1 MFKNM
6 RKVVKGMA
14 TPAEA
19 AFGHAAFSPDDV
31 EDARRG
37 RPAVQLRP
45 IIEGLGLKFAD
56 NEMPGAF
63 VATMPSWPD
72 YVFNGGRGAL
82 PGGRYGQVG
91 HELLEIE
98 VAQDGLQMGG
108 SMYAVRSSYKNTG
121 FFGFHNAPPNEPF
134 AANHAWAPSTAVHV
148 RAPEAARLPRIVVIE
163 KSRIPAWGNPRLE
176 DHGLPE
182 LRMVETNGVTPE
194 LIAAVADVCRPWL
207 ERRSDPYLR
216 MRVLSGTL
224 NLTVNGYR
232 ADPGDL
238 RQLVDA
244 AEGIANGLAAML
256 PRPLGVPFDN
266 PGPAV
271 GSTDPLPGVPRA
283 WPQYT
288 AMFAETARVSGLRN
302 EDATHLMSLLP
313 RNPIPGIPWG
323 VLFGTPAGTTKPCRI
338 VWHNQGGR
346 TESSVRGGMI
356 TLARPGASTS
366 VGGVLHGPTAMYAE
380 VVDGFAYCWNQ
391 QRSGD
396 VDAQAVAQSGV
407 TTLRALGLADA

>member
-6 RKVVKGMA
+6 RKAVKGMTTPTEA
-14 TPAEA
+14 T
-19 AFGHAAFSPDDV
+19 FGHLAFSPDDV

-63 VATMPSWPD
+63 VATLPMWPD
-72 YVFNGGRGAL
+72 YIFNGGRGVL

-91 HELLEIE
+91 HELLEVD
-98 VAQDGLQMGG
+98 VAMGGLQMGG
-108 SMYAVRSSYKNTG
+108 SLYAVRSSYG
-121 FFGFHNAPPNEPF
+121 SGLAAANEPF
-134 AANHAWAPSTAVHV
+134 AGNRAWAPSTAVHV
-148 RAPEAARLPRIVVIE
+148 RAPETARLPRIVVIE

-182 LRMVETNGVTPE
+182 LRMVGNDEVGPD
-194 LIAAVADVCRPWL
+194 LIASVAGVCQPWL
-207 ERRSDPYLR
+207 SQRTDPYLR
-216 MRVLSGTL
+216 LRVRNGML

-232 ADPGDL
+232 SDPGDL

-256 PRPLGVPFDN
+256 PRPLGMSFDN

-271 GSTDPLPGVPRA
+271 GSTDPLPGVPPA
-283 WPQYT
+283 WPQYA

-323 VLFGTPAGTTKPCRI
+323 VLFGTPAGAAKPCRV

-346 TESSVRGGMI
+346 TENSVRGGMI
-356 TLARPGASTS
+356 TLARPGASTP
-366 VGGVLHGPTAMYAE
+366 VGGMLHAPTTMYAE
-380 VVDGFAYCWNQ
+380 VIDGFAYCWNQ

-396 VDAQAVAQSGV
+396 VDAQAVAQSGA
-407 TTLRALGLADA
+407 TTLRDLGLADG